1 MIKQRLFVKGETIH
15 ALLSSY
21 SHPNILIPVKA
32 TVKDVK
38 YDEINPVYLI
48 KVVKFY
54 DNILFLKKYL
64 FDMTFANKIGRRPR
78 RLKIEYSKTKNLRD
92 LEELFNGPKQDAH
105 YLVVDSIMCTKLKGD
120 MLELF
125 NKIQNHLIEKN
136 FRQCREYMTR
146 IFYSG
151 SYRLTGDAEY
161 NARLNKFIGDKVE
174 MDFTKFTRLL

>member
-1 MIKQRLFVKGETIH
+1 MIKQRLFIKGETIH

-32 TVKDVK
+32 IVKDVK

-48 KVVKFY
+48 KVEKFY

-64 FDMTFANKIGRRPR
+64 FDMTFMNKIGRRPR
-78 RLKIEYSKTKNLRD
+78 RLKIDPQKVRNQKD
-92 LEELFNGPKQDAH
+92 LEELFNSSEQESY

-120 MLELF
+120 MVSLF

-136 FRQCREYMTR
+136 FRECREYTTR

-151 SYRLTGDAEY
+151 HYRLTGDAEY
-161 NARLNKFIGDKVE
+161 NARLKKFIGDKVE
-174 MDFTKFTRLL
+174 MNFEKFTGLL

>member
-1 MIKQRLFVKGETIH
+1 MVKARLFVKGEIIY

-32 TVKDVK
+32 IVKDVK

-78 RLKIEYSKTKNLRD
+78 RLKIEYSKIKNLRE
-92 LEELFNGPKQDAH
+92 LEKLFNGDKEESMH
-105 YLVVDSIMCTKLKGD
+105 LVVDSIMCKKHKGD
-120 MLELF
+120 MVDLF

-151 SYRLTGDAEY
+151 QYRLSGDAEY
-161 NARLNKFIGDKVE
+161 HARLNKLIGDKIE
-174 MDFTKFTRLL
+174 MNFDKFTRLL

>member
-1 MIKQRLFVKGETIH
+1 MIKKRLFVKGETIH

-32 TVKDVK
+32 IVKDVK

-48 KVVKFY
+48 KVVTFY
-54 DNILFLKKYL
+54 DNILFLKRYL

-78 RLKIEYSKTKNLRD
+78 RLKIEYSKIKNLRE
-92 LEELFNGPKQDAH
+92 LEKLFNGDKEESM
-105 YLVVDSIMCTKLKGD
+105 YLVVDSIMCKKHKGD
-120 MLELF
+120 MIELL
-125 NKIQNHLIEKN
+125 NKIQDHLIEKN

-151 SYRLTGDAEY
+151 KYRLSGDSEY
-161 NARLNKFIGDKVE
+161 NARLNKFIGDKIE
-174 MDFTKFTRLL
+174 MNFDKFTRLL